1 MVTPPTNVERLRQA
15 GVLPQDATIAQ
26 AQENAINALTVDEI
40 NAVLE
45 VHKKV
50 GTIEV
55 PAPMWVIKIF

>member
-1 MVTPPTNVERLRQA
+1 MLFTASSPIF
-15 GVLPQDATIAQ
+15 LPIA
-26 AQENAINALTVDEI
+26 AINALTVDEI